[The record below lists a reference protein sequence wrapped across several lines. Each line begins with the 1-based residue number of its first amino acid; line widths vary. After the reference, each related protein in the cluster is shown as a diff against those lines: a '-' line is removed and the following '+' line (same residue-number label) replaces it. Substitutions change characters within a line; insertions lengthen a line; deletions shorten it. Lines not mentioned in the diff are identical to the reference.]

1 MIDRDIDLKEM
12 RICHDFV
19 GTDNVAAGRAL
30 GEHLVARGAKRLH
43 FLMRP
48 NCATVIRDRLV
59 GVRSAM
65 VEKPLTV
72 KAIVA
77 DPSDSGAL
85 RPWFKTRLRL
95 DAVICESDQVAML
108 LRNTLRKFGL
118 GVPEDVML
126 AGFDDVQ
133 YAMLMSPS
141 LTTVHQ
147 PCADIA
153 KIAYRTLRERIS
165 DADLPPRRILLP
177 DPLVVRESTGQ

>member
-1 MIDRDIDLKEM
+1 MRKIDL
-12 RICHDFV
+12 F
-19 GTDNVAAGRAL
+19 AA
-30 GEHLVARGAKRLH
+30 LV
-43 FLMRP
+43 
-48 NCATVIRDRLV
+48 V
-59 GVRSAM
+59 
-65 VEKPLTV
+65 
-72 KAIVA
+72 
-77 DPSDSGAL
+77 SGAMTVSADL
-85 RPWFKTRLRL
+85 SVDVGRWRVSFADEGARLSWFKTRPRP

-108 LRNTLRKFGL
+108 LWNTLRKFGL

-133 YAMLMSPS
+133 YAMLMSPP

-177 DPLVVRESTGQ
+177 APLVVRDSTGQ